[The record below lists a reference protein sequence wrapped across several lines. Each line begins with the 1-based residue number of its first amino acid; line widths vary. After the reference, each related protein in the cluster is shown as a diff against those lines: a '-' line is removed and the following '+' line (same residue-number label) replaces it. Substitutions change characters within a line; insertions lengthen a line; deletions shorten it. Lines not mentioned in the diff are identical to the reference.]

1 VNFYS
6 GCIKFLLLRGMT
18 KRKMSGSRLREI
30 RTKVRMKQA
39 QIGQVIG
46 VHWTTIS
53 DWERLP
59 EVPHYAAM
67 LAELLADPATRD
79 KVEKLAGL
87 Q

>member
-1 VNFYS
+1 MNCYYV
-6 GCIKFLLLRGMT
+6 RMT

-39 QIGQVIG
+39 HLGQVVG

-53 DWERLP
+53 DWERLD

-67 LAELLADPATRD
+67 LAELLDDPVTRE
-79 KVEKLAGL
+79 KVEKLAGI